1 MLDDKLTPVTRR
13 HRLAVVGPFFH
24 GRKVS
29 AGQFGTLATKSA
41 LKSPYG
47 DAADISPGMIAPEA
61 LPVVIDHPPFKI
73 S

>member
-1 MLDDKLTPVTRR
+1 MVIIT
-13 HRLAVVGPFFH
+13 
-24 GRKVS
+24 
-29 AGQFGTLATKSA
+29 
-41 LKSPYG
+41 LKSPGLVRCLRSAYR